1 MPPGS
6 RCSTAKSAER
16 AEHYI
21 GMTNLNGIQKTQLST
36 VGVVEVVVPEVEG
49 LERVHE
55 GTIVTV
61 RGGGDE
67 AEGGR

>member
-1 MPPGS
+1 M
-6 RCSTAKSAER
+6 
-16 AEHYI
+16 
-21 GMTNLNGIQKTQLST
+21 
-36 VGVVEVVVPEVEG
+36 GVVEVVVPEVEG

-67 AEGGR
+67 AAGGLSVADSSMRVVTRTEGQSKRGG